1 MQKLLKYIYN
11 INFYI
16 VLFLPVIF
24 ILRSFTLNFL
34 IGFVVI
40 SYIIYCFIKK
50 ELSFFKEISV
60 LSVILLF
67 IFIIINS
74 LFAYN
79 LIDYNKNI
87 EDIFGLLALLRFP
100 IFSIAVFWVL
110 SKINKSQIKIIK
122 LSYLIIFLLVC
133 LDIGIQYIFRK
144 DIFGFVPGMCSKF
157 DCERYSGPFGE
168 ELIAGTY
175 LYIFGSV
182 VIILLLDK
190 KMIIS
195 LFILII
201 NLFFTLLTGDRSP
214 FLGLLIFVFIGLF
227 FFKIK
232 KNLKFFITI
241 FLCVMLSLSIDR
253 FSHLKDRYYNFS
265 KYSFFQNKSS
275 EVFKSNNK
283 KNAILEKVQE
293 NPWGKHYILAFKIF
307 KDNPFFGTGYKT
319 FRTVCK
325 KYTDPNFEESLYKSC
340 STHPHNFYLE
350 IISEQGL
357 IGISLFLI
365 FLSIIFYNLKFC
377 YKHKNLLQ
385 KKKFILITILFLS
398 IYFPFKPSGS
408 FYTTWNTSLIFF
420 CYGFYLYYLNIIKR
434 R

>member
-1 MQKLLKYIYN
+1 
-11 INFYI
+11 
-16 VLFLPVIF
+16 
-24 ILRSFTLNFL
+24 
-34 IGFVVI
+34 
-40 SYIIYCFIKK
+40 
-50 ELSFFKEISV
+50 
-60 LSVILLF
+60 
-67 IFIIINS
+67 
-74 LFAYN
+74 
-79 LIDYNKNI
+79 
-87 EDIFGLLALLRFP
+87 
-100 IFSIAVFWVL
+100 
-110 SKINKSQIKIIK
+110 
-122 LSYLIIFLLVC
+122 
-133 LDIGIQYIFRK
+133 
-144 DIFGFVPGMCSKF
+144 
-157 DCERYSGPFGE
+157 
-168 ELIAGTY
+168 
-175 LYIFGSV
+175 
-182 VIILLLDK
+182 
-190 KMIIS
+190 
-195 LFILII
+195 
-201 NLFFTLLTGDRSP
+201 
-214 FLGLLIFVFIGLF
+214 
-227 FFKIK
+227 
-232 KNLKFFITI
+232 
-241 FLCVMLSLSIDR
+241 LSLSIDR